1 MRSIIEINKRT
12 RELRVG
18 VKFLRQC
25 GCWEVP
31 EGEISLVLR
40 RDGCQPAPTKV
51 LKDDGCNYWF
61 EDVESEPSGVEYP
74 LFEVG
79 EDSELVFFFDDSL
92 QLLPVGRYVGEVRVD
107 NNVIVSFAVSLSE
120 TVYELSSLSKEQKR
134 WNQ

>member
-1 MRSIIEINKRT
+1 MRSIITINKRT

-25 GCWEVP
+25 GCQEVP

-61 EDVESEPSGVEYP
+61 EDVESEPTGVEYP

-79 EDSELVFFFDDSL
+79 EDSELIFFFDDSL
-92 QLLPVGRYVGEVRVD
+92 QHLPVGRYVGEVRVD
-107 NNVIVSFAVSLSE
+107 NNVIVSFAVALSE